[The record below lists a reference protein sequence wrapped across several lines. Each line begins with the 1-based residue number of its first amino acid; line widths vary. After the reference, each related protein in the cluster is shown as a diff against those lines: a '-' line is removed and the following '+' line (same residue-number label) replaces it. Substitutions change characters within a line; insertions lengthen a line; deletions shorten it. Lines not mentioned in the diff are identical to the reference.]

1 MDGIDRER
9 FGPFVAQL
17 RKEKGL
23 TQKELAQRIHVS
35 DKAVSKW
42 ERAAG
47 LPDITLLIPLAEALD
62 VTVTELLRG
71 QRAPAQT
78 SVSAD
83 EAEAMVRRVLAM
95 SDQEQPR
102 GGPDRKKWGI
112 RYALCL
118 VPAALSMWRLMTGM
132 TRDADHWLT
141 YYPAALMTALAAGF
155 GLYFCLFARTRL
167 PWYYDADRIG
177 FYQDGPVRINMPG
190 VRFNNRTWP
199 NILTGLRVWSLLT
212 MGLSGAVCA
221 AAKWVC
227 GPGLLAAYL
236 PMVSLAGLLAA
247 IYVPGRKQE
256 NSGA

>member
-9 FGPFVAQL
+9 FGPFVARL

-23 TQKELAQRIHVS
+23 TQKALAQRIHVS

-71 QRAPAQT
+71 CREPAQT
-78 SVSAD
+78 AVSAD
-83 EAEAMVRRVLAM
+83 EAEALVRRVLAM
-95 SDQEQPR
+95 SGKEPAR

-118 VPAALSMWRLMTGM
+118 IPAAVSMWRLMTGM
-132 TRDADHWLT
+132 IRDPDHWLT
-141 YYPAALMTALAAGF
+141 YQPAALMTALAAVF

-167 PWYYDADRIG
+167 PWYYDADDIG
-177 FYQDGPVRINMPG
+177 FYQDGPMRINMPG

-199 NILTGLRVWSLLT
+199 HILTGLRLWSLLT
-212 MGLSGAVCA
+212 MALSGAVCA
-221 AAKWVC
+221 LAKGLF
-227 GPGLLAAYL
+227 GPGLVAAYL
-236 PMVSLAGLLAA
+236 PMGSLAGLLAA
-247 IYVPGRKQE
+247 VYVPGRKK
-256 NSGA
+256 